1 MQVFRCGVRRKDC
14 EKRRRGSERNV
25 IAGVEEGIEGVE
37 EGIEGVEEGIEG
49 RGASH
54 TVSSGSSEKS
64 RGIGP
69 FLLPKHPQSID
80 QRRALKNKRSKA
92 LPPIH
97 TLANAYDPNKR

>member
-25 IAGVEEGIEGVE
+25 IAGVEEGIEG
-37 EGIEGVEEGIEG
+37 IEEGIEG

>member
-1 MQVFRCGVRRKDC
+1 MQVFGCGVRRKDC

-25 IAGVEEGIEGVE
+25 IAGIE

>member
-1 MQVFRCGVRRKDC
+1 M
-14 EKRRRGSERNV
+14 
-25 IAGVEEGIEGVE
+25 IAGIE